1 MHLSIP
7 IENTVEIINAT
18 EINPLIS
25 KCEIKVCYVGPN
37 RNGTF
42 ISRETALEMGKKLP
56 GSPIVGR
63 FIKETGDYNE
73 HDRALDIKNGDVE
86 LIDITKPYGFVDL
99 NAKVWFQQFLDEG
112 DVMRE
117 YLVTE
122 GYLWTKIY
130 KESQRVIEQG
140 NNHSMELHDESVRG
154 YWSGD
159 LNSDNRFFII
169 NEAIIEK
176 LCILGQDVEP
186 CFEGSQIKEK
196 FSLNQP
202 ALENNF
208 QKIVYSLQSEL
219 EELKNMVYNKGGSEV
234 EFMQEA
240 EVQNTATETEN
251 IETSYE
257 QKTEEV
263 ENVDNSN
270 KEDYSKK
277 EKEIEDKEDSSEDDE
292 KEKKKYS
299 LEEIP
304 EYVELNNN
312 YTSLQADF
320 EKLQNDYQALS
331 EEIVPLRAFRLEQE
345 RQSKQDMIDSFYMLS
360 DEDKKEVR
368 DNIDNYSLDDIESKL
383 SVICFRNKVSFNL
396 DANTTEKEEKAGLT
410 FSLNSIEDSNIDNTP
425 AWIKAVKQTALEM

>member
-63 FIKETGDYNE
+63 FIEETADYNE
-73 HDRALDIKNGDVE
+73 HDRALDVKNGNVE

-112 DVMRE
+112 DIMRE

-130 KESQRVIEQG
+130 KESQRVIDQG
-140 NNHSMELHDESVRG
+140 NNHSMELYDESVRG

-186 CFEGSQIKEK
+186 CFEGAQIKEK

-234 EFMQEA
+234 ELMQEA

>member
-1 MHLSIP
+1 
-7 IENTVEIINAT
+7 
-18 EINPLIS
+18 
-25 KCEIKVCYVGPN
+25 
-37 RNGTF
+37 
-42 ISRETALEMGKKLP
+42 
-56 GSPIVGR
+56 
-63 FIKETGDYNE
+63 
-73 HDRALDIKNGDVE
+73 
-86 LIDITKPYGFVDL
+86 
-99 NAKVWFQQFLDEG
+99 
-112 DVMRE
+112 MRE

-130 KESQRVIEQG
+130 KESQRVIDQG
-140 NNHSMELHDESVRG
+140 NNHSMELYDESVRG

-186 CFEGSQIKEK
+186 CFEGAQIKEK

-234 EFMQEA
+234 ELMQEA
-240 EVQNTATETEN
+240 EVQNTATEIEN

>member
-63 FIKETGDYNE
+63 FIEETADYNE
-73 HDRALDIKNGDVE
+73 HDRALGVKNGNVE

-112 DVMRE
+112 DIMRE

-130 KESQRVIEQG
+130 KESQRVIDQG
-140 NNHSMELHDESVRG
+140 NNHSMELYDESVRG

-186 CFEGSQIKEK
+186 CFEGAQIKEK

-234 EFMQEA
+234 ELMQEA
-240 EVQNTATETEN
+240 EVQNTATEIEN